1 MQALPHDGVMI
12 AVQATEDEVLPLLE
26 GITGQAD
33 IAAVN
38 APEAVVVSGAETE
51 VEHVAATLGAQ
62 GRRVKRL
69 TVSHAFHSPLMDP
82 ILKDFQTVVEGLSF
96 HQPSLPFVS
105 TVTGTPVSDE
115 MAAADYWVSHVR
127 ATVRFADGLRA
138 LHGLGVRK
146 FIEIGPDAILTGL
159 VEQNQTLDTQAV
171 PVLRRDR
178 TEVRAAVEAVGRL
191 HLAGI
196 PVDWPAVL
204 PGARRVELPTYAF
217 QHERYWLD
225 PEELAAAAD
234 DTVVPSGTEV
244 PDPDTRF
251 WGAVAD
257 EDLGSLAALLGID
270 GEKGGAQERAAVEAA
285 LPVLASWLG
294 RRRAAAR
301 VSHYRVG
308 WTPVARRPDG
318 TTARLR
324 DIWLLT
330 IPARTGADD
339 ALVTRL
345 ASALGGAG
353 ADVRVVT
360 VGDPGADSYDDLAAE
375 VSSLT
380 ADGGELAGVLSL
392 LGLVSADGPGDALE
406 AAVGT
411 LALLGALSGAAASV
425 PVWSLTSGAVSTGGS
440 ERVSAPAQAVLWG
453 LGRLLAE
460 DSDVRWAG
468 VVDVPAPCGDRVL
481 RRLAEVL
488 ANPAEETEVAV
499 RDAGVFA
506 RRLLRATGAA
516 DGPARATA
524 HAPRGTLLVSGGS
537 DTWRDRVAR
546 RLLASGAAHVLV
558 ATAPDEPEPAGTPGS
573 AVA

>member
-1 MQALPHDGVMI
+1 M
-12 AVQATEDEVLPLLE
+12 
-26 GITGQAD
+26 
-33 IAAVN
+33 
-38 APEAVVVSGAETE
+38 
-51 VEHVAATLGAQ
+51 
-62 GRRVKRL
+62 
-69 TVSHAFHSPLMDP
+69 
-82 ILKDFQTVVEGLSF
+82 
-96 HQPSLPFVS
+96 
-105 TVTGTPVSDE
+105 
-115 MAAADYWVSHVR
+115 
-127 ATVRFADGLRA
+127 
-138 LHGLGVRK
+138 
-146 FIEIGPDAILTGL
+146 
-159 VEQNQTLDTQAV
+159 
-171 PVLRRDR
+171 
-178 TEVRAAVEAVGRL
+178 
-191 HLAGI
+191 
-196 PVDWPAVL
+196 
-204 PGARRVELPTYAF
+204 
-217 QHERYWLD
+217 
-225 PEELAAAAD
+225 
-234 DTVVPSGTEV
+234 

-270 GEKGGAQERAAVEAA
+270 GENGGAQERAAVEAA

-324 DIWLLT
+324 GMWLLT
-330 IPARTGADD
+330 IPARIGADD

-380 ADGGELAGVLSL
+380 ADGGELAGVVSL
-392 LGLVSADGPGDALE
+392 LGLVSADGPGDARE

-411 LALLGALSGAAASV
+411 LALLRALSGSAASV

-516 DGPARATA
+516 DGPARPTA
-524 HAPRGTLLVSGGS
+524 LAPRGTLLVSGGS
-537 DTWRDRVAR
+537 DTWRGRVAR

-558 ATAPDEPEPAGTPGS
+558 ATAPDEPEPASTPGS
-573 AVA
+573 AVAGVSRVVCDVSDGPALAHLAASLPAGPDGRPLTGVVHAPPATASDGPLDKALDEVLGAGLPALAGVSSTAGPIALFLAVDVDDLVGAPGAGAVAALAGWWEAAARVWTADRAPVRLIAADPDALDLAVLDRAMERADGLLVVTATWGSVWKAARS